1 MSVKRVIISG
11 YYGFNNFGDEAILYS
26 LLEGLQRMDL
36 PLEIVV
42 LSADPRLT
50 GRTYG
55 VAAGERWPLP
65 KVLRA
70 MMGADYLI
78 TGGGS
83 LLQDVTGIKSIPYYL
98 GLTYLA
104 RRRGAKNI
112 LFAVGVGPIGRSWL
126 GKLTRMFVD
135 RMDFVSVRDNHSRDL
150 LQRLSIEKEIHL
162 FPDPVFTL
170 TPPSCVSSKEILAG
184 EGICD
189 QGPYIV
195 IAPRTSPGAEEN
207 PAIWVDI
214 IAKLQK
220 RYRHNIILWPLH
232 HQQDMSL
239 CQSIAKM
246 TCGVSVLEAN
256 YSPLRILAL
265 LKSVDLVL
273 GVRYHALVLGA
284 VAGCA
289 LLGVSY
295 DPKVNSLLKQ
305 LGLPHDLHLHAL
317 TSEQVLAGVDLILNN
332 LAKEKRDLQERTLA
346 LAKKARAGFARLEA
360 LLRGE

>member
-1 MSVKRVIISG
+1 MKRVIISG

-42 LSADPRLT
+42 LSADPCLT

-55 VAAGERWPLP
+55 VSARQRWPLS
-65 KVLRA
+65 KVLQA
-70 MMGADYLI
+70 MQGADYMI

-83 LLQDVTGIKSIPYYL
+83 LLQDVTGFKSIPYYL
-98 GLTYLA
+98 GLTYFA

-112 LFAVGVGPIGRSWL
+112 LFAVGVGPIRRGWL
-126 GKLTRMFVD
+126 GKLTKMFLNRLD
-135 RMDFVSVRDNHSRDL
+135 YVSVRDSQSRDL
-150 LQRLSIEKEIHL
+150 LQRLAVQKEIHL
-162 FPDPVFTL
+162 LADPVFTL
-170 TPPSCVSSKEILAG
+170 TPPHKESSKEILAG
-184 EGICD
+184 EGID
-189 QGPYIV
+189 AKGPYIV
-195 IAPRTSPGAEEN
+195 IAPRTFPGAEED
-207 PAIWVDI
+207 PLIWVDI
-214 IAKLQK
+214 ITNLQK
-220 RYRHNIILWPLH
+220 KYEHNIILWPLH
-232 HQQDMSL
+232 PQQDMSL
-239 CQSIAKM
+239 CQSIAEK
-246 TCGVSVLEAN
+246 TYRVSILEAS
-256 YSPLRILAL
+256 YSPLRILDL

-305 LGLPHDLHLHAL
+305 LGLPHELQLKSLAVEH
-317 TSEQVLAGVDLILNN
+317 VLAEVEVILNN
-332 LAKEKRDLQERTLA
+332 PMREKEELKKRTLA
-346 LAKKARAGFARLEA
+346 LANKALVGFNSLEK